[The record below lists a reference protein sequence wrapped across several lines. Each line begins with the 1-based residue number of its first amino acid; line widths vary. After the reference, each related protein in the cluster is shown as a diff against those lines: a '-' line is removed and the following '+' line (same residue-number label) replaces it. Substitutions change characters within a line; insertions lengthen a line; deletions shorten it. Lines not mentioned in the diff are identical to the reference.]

1 MPLANT
7 GRLAGKTLFITG
19 ASRGIGKA
27 IALKA
32 AKDGANVVIAAKTDV
47 PHPKLPGTIYTA
59 AEEIEAAGG
68 KALPCVVDVRDEDA
82 VGAAVESAV
91 VKFGGLDILVNNA
104 SAIALKGTLDVDM
117 KRYDLMNQ
125 INARGTFLCSKIAL
139 PHLLKSSAPHIL
151 NISPPLSMRPIW
163 FKNHVAYTMAKYGM
177 SMCVL
182 GMAEEF
188 RDQGVGVNALWPKTA
203 IITAA
208 MEMMGGKDI
217 DKDCRL
223 PEIMSDAAYAIFC
236 RDPKA
241 YSGHFAID
249 EGILR
254 EEGMTNFDEYAV
266 DPSVVPMLDFF
277 LDEEAILEAEGKT
290 AGVASA
296 ETAHAAAAAA
306 PAAEAPTTAAASPSP
321 ASSSSSSG
329 GSVAPIFDSIR
340 DLLNPEIVQRIGG
353 VYVFNLKGKEPGT
366 WYLDLKNGGGAAGRG
381 DGGFEK
387 PDVVMAMTSDNFN
400 KMFTGKLKPSTAF
413 MMGKLKIQGEMTL
426 AIKLEKLMKKIG

>member
-125 INARGTFLCSKIAL
+125 INARGTFLCSKMAL
-139 PHLLKSSAPHIL
+139 PHLLKSSSPHIL

-188 RDQGVGVNALWPKTA
+188 RDQGVAVNALWPKTA

-223 PEIMSDAAYAIFC
+223 PEIMSDAAYAIFL

-241 YSGHFAID
+241 YTGNFAID
-249 EGILR
+249 EGVLR
-254 EEGMTNFDEYAV
+254 EEGFTNFDEYAV
-266 DPSVVPMLDFF
+266 DPSVTPMLDFF
-277 LDEEAILEAEGKT
+277 LDEETILEAEGKT
-290 AGVASA
+290 AV
-296 ETAHAAAAAA
+296 AAAAASVA
-306 PAAEAPTTAAASPSP
+306 SPPTSETAAS
-321 ASSSSSSG
+321 ASSSSASSG
-329 GSVAPIFDSIR
+329 GSIAPIFDSIKS
-340 DLLNPEIVQRIGG
+340 LLSPEMVQRIGG
-353 VYVFNLKGKEPGT
+353 VYVFHLKGKEPGT
-366 WYLDLKNGGGAAGRG
+366 WFVDLKTGSGAAGQG
-381 DGGFEK
+381 DGGFDQ
-387 PDVVMAMTSDNFN
+387 PDVTMSLTSDNFN
-400 KMFTGKLKPSTAF
+400 KMFGGKLKPSTAF
-413 MMGKLKIQGEMTL
+413 MMGKLKIQGDMTM
-426 AIKLEKLMKKIG
+426 AIKLEKLMKKINQS

>member
-1 MPLANT
+1 MPIANT

-19 ASRGIGKA
+19 ASRGIGKS

-68 KALPCVVDVRDEDA
+68 KALPCVVDVRDEDS
-82 VGAAVESAV
+82 VVAAVESAV

-125 INARGTFLCSKIAL
+125 INARGTFLCSKMAL
-139 PHLLKSSAPHIL
+139 PHLLKSPSPHIL

-188 RDQGVGVNALWPKTA
+188 RDQGVAVNALWPKTA

-217 DKDCRL
+217 DKDCRT
-223 PEIMSDAAYAIFC
+223 PEIMSDAAYAIFL
-236 RDPKA
+236 RDPKS

-249 EGILR
+249 EGVLR

-266 DPSVVPMLDFF
+266 DPSVTPMLDFF
-277 LDEEAILEAEGKT
+277 LDEETILEAEGKT
-290 AGVASA
+290 AGLSSPAAAEAPVAEAPPA
-296 ETAHAAAAAA
+296 ETAA
-306 PAAEAPTTAAASPSP
+306 PAA
-321 ASSSSSSG
+321 SG
-329 GSVAPIFDSIR
+329 AVAPIFSSIKAMISG
-340 DLLNPEIVQRIGG
+340 DIVRRING
-353 VYVFNLKGKEPGT
+353 VYVFHLKGKEPGT
-366 WYLDLKNGGGAAGRG
+366 WFLDLKNGPGAVGQG
-381 DGGFEK
+381 DGGIEK
-387 PDVVMAMTSDNFN
+387 PDVVMTMTSDNFA

-413 MMGKLKIQGEMTL
+413 MMGKLKIQGDMTM
-426 AIKLEKLMKKIG
+426 AIKLEKLMKKLNEA